1 VTKYRPL
8 TGQGLMPSQA
18 VSSGFSETTN
28 WNINTVTDITIIL
41 VTLPTFMFEYF
52 VSVWTLRWSNLRSD
66 VIETGVVQGLPLST
80 EARWVKLFHEW
91 APLLA
96 SQCAFLV
103 IVALGWISLAGEL
116 SHPSVKALVYAYAF
130 LSGVASLGFAVFGT
144 QNLVR
149 MISMLRQAEADGRT
163 TPEA

>member
-1 VTKYRPL
+1 
-8 TGQGLMPSQA
+8 M
-18 VSSGFSETTN
+18 
-28 WNINTVTDITIIL
+28 TDITIIL
-41 VTLPTFMFEYF
+41 VTLPIFMFEYF

-66 VIETGVVQGLPLST
+66 VIETGTVQGRPLSR

-96 SQCAFLV
+96 SQCAFLGV
-103 IVALGWISLAGEL
+103 VALGWVSLAREL
-116 SHPSVKALVYAYAF
+116 GHPNVRALVYAYAF

-149 MISMLRQAEADGRT
+149 MISLLRQAEAD
-163 TPEA
+163 